1 MNASAVSQHVA
12 EIASDGWTIIPNAIE
27 PALVDALRG
36 DLERLEHALDIRPAG
51 NSFEGAAT
59 WRIYNLLVHG
69 SLYQQIPMH
78 ANVLPV
84 VEGALDSGC
93 LVSSL
98 SSIAIGPGEVA
109 QPIHADDQLIPI
121 PKPHVATVCNTMW
134 ALTDFTAANGATR
147 LVPGSHAADH
157 SPDVRR
163 AVRHDPRG
171 DGRGQRARVARIALA
186 RRRREHA
193 PTQRRVGIAMNY
205 CAGWI
210 RQQENQQLGI
220 PREIA
225 AGFSPRLRE
234 LCRVRHLPRAH
245 RAHRQARPGR
255 AARRSRCR
263 GADGVGSHMTVRE
276 VSPGPARRALVPL
289 IRLAEDSESQLESA
303 IDDGTMYVAEEGE
316 TPIGVVLVL
325 DHGEQERELR
335 YVAIAES
342 HQRKGLGKA
351 MLADVRAAEAA
362 RGAARLLV
370 GTSSADTGNLDFYQR
385 CGYRLLSIE
394 RDYFT
399 PVRGYPPDFVL
410 NGLPAVDMV
419 WMDLEI

>member
-1 MNASAVSQHVA
+1 
-12 EIASDGWTIIPNAIE
+12 
-27 PALVDALRG
+27 
-36 DLERLEHALDIRPAG
+36 
-51 NSFEGAAT
+51 
-59 WRIYNLLVHG
+59 
-69 SLYQQIPMH
+69 
-78 ANVLPV
+78 
-84 VEGALDSGC
+84 
-93 LVSSL
+93 
-98 SSIAIGPGEVA
+98 
-109 QPIHADDQLIPI
+109 
-121 PKPHVATVCNTMW
+121 
-134 ALTDFTAANGATR
+134 
-147 LVPGSHAADH
+147 
-157 SPDVRR
+157 
-163 AVRHDPRG
+163 
-171 DGRGQRARVARIALA
+171 
-186 RRRREHA
+186 
-193 PTQRRVGIAMNY
+193 
-205 CAGWI
+205 
-210 RQQENQQLGI
+210 
-220 PREIA
+220 
-225 AGFSPRLRE
+225 
-234 LCRVRHLPRAH
+234 
-245 RAHRQARPGR
+245 
-255 AARRSRCR
+255 
-263 GADGVGSHMTVRE
+263 MTVRE
-276 VSPGPARRALVPL
+276 VSPGPARRALGSL